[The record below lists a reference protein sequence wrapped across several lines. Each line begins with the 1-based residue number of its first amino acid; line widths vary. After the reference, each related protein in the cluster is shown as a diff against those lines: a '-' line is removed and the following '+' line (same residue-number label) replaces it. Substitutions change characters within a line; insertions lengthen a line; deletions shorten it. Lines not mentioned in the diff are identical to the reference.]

1 MLNQCKLLCLLAS
14 DFPSENPRTQTTQL
28 SIYVTVVV
36 HLRKTEI
43 MTRNYWN
50 EEWKNVEFDD
60 GISENEK
67 FKISN
72 YGRILNCKGETEF
85 EVKKSYINGYQNIP
99 LKQKRGKSTSRY
111 VHKLVAEHFLERNDG
126 ICVIHLNYDKTDNRT
141 ENLKWATKRE
151 KELHQFNN
159 PNWEKVVEKRG
170 KKIGKLNEGKVK
182 IIKRQ
187 LENKRTRI
195 NMIAKRFGVS
205 DTQIHRI
212 KKGENWSSV
221 TEY

>member
-1 MLNQCKLLCLLAS
+1 M
-14 DFPSENPRTQTTQL
+14 
-28 SIYVTVVV
+28 
-36 HLRKTEI
+36 RKAFRMI
-43 MTRNYWN
+43 RNYWN
-50 EEWKNVEFDD
+50 EEWKEVEFDD
-60 GISENEK
+60 GIAENEK

-72 YGRILNCKGETEF
+72 YGRIINCKTDKEF
-85 EVKKSYINGYQNIP
+85 LVKEYFINGYQNLP
-99 LKQKRGKSTSRY
+99 VKQKRNGKSTSRY
-111 VHKLVAEHFLERNDG
+111 VHKLVAEHFLEQNDG
-126 ICVIHLNYDKTDNRT
+126 IYVIHLNYDKTDNRV

-151 KELHQFNN
+151 KEIHQFNN
-159 PNWEKVVEKRG
+159 PNWEKVVQKRG

-187 LENKRTRI
+187 LKNEKNRI

-212 KKGENWSSV
+212 KKGENWSLV